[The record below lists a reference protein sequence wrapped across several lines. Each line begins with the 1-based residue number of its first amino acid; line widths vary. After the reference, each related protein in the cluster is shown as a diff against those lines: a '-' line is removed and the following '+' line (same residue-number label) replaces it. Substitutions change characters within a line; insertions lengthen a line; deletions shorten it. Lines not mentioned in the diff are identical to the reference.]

1 MIVLQLIWTLFNALI
16 RPATSLR
23 QNLARLTMEAVL
35 LIALVLIYVVDS
47 ENVDQS
53 MKYRITWTVV
63 ALLGLLVGSFTLY
76 VLAGGLVSLY
86 YVVHNVI

>member
-1 MIVLQLIWTLFNALI
+1 
-16 RPATSLR
+16 
-23 QNLARLTMEAVL
+23 MEAVL